1 MSSKIRWS
9 LPDGVD
15 ELLPP
20 KALEV
25 EMLRRKLIDSY
36 LSSGYELITP
46 PLLELSETIG
56 GEAHD
61 EIKSHAFSFKDNLT
75 GKNLSIRPDISEQ
88 ASRID
93 AYRIQSNDTVRLC
106 YAGEVVK
113 SKSSKVL
120 RSRTTI
126 QVGAEI
132 FGDSSKNAELES
144 ISLMLD
150 SLEVAEVKNI
160 TLSLGHAGLTAS
172 ILQPFK
178 KLGVEVF
185 SNVEMALSK
194 KSKSDLNNIISNDHK
209 NKSSLLALCDMYGTP
224 EILSKAKDEFS
235 YIEQS
240 ASYLEHLNSIVEDID
255 KKTEVNIH
263 IDLGEI
269 QGFKYHNGIV
279 FSAYSDLASYVL
291 AKGGRYDGLRKS
303 SDQDR
308 PAVGFDLDL
317 IAVSNL
323 QEALK

>member
-1 MSSKIRWS
+1 
-9 LPDGVD
+9 
-15 ELLPP
+15 
-20 KALEV
+20 
-25 EMLRRKLIDSY
+25 MLRRELIDSY
-36 LSSGYELITP
+36 LSSGYEFITP

-150 SLEVAEVKNI
+150 SLEVAEVENI

-185 SNVEMALSK
+185 SNIEMALSK

-323 QEALK
+323 

>member
-36 LSSGYELITP
+36 LSSGYEFITP

-150 SLEVAEVKNI
+150 SLEVAEVENI

-178 KLGVEVF
+178 KLGIEVF
-185 SNVEMALSK
+185 SNIEMALSK

-209 NKSSLLALCDMYGTP
+209 NKGSLLALCDMYGTP

-240 ASYLEHLNSIVEDID
+240 ASHLEHLNSIVEDID

-323 QEALK
+323 

>member
-1 MSSKIRWS
+1 MTSKIRWS

-20 KALEV
+20 KAIEV
-25 EMLRRKLIDSY
+25 EMLRRKLIDQYISSSY
-36 LSSGYELITP
+36 EFITP
-46 PLLELSETIG
+46 PILELSETIG

-75 GKNLSIRPDISEQ
+75 GKDLSIRPDISEQ

-93 AYRIQSNDTVRLC
+93 AYRIQSNGIVKLC

-113 SKSSKVL
+113 SKASKVV

-144 ISLMLD
+144 INLMLE
-150 SLEVAEVKNI
+150 SLKIAGLDNI
-160 TLSLGHAGLTAS
+160 TLSLGHAGFTAS
-172 ILQPFK
+172 VLQPFK
-178 KLGVEVF
+178 SLGKDIFNAIER
-185 SNVEMALSK
+185 ALSK
-194 KSKSDLNNIISNDHK
+194 KSKSDLENIIPDSHE
-209 NKSSLLALCDMYGTP
+209 NKESLLALCDMYGGF
-224 EILSKAKDEFS
+224 EIIDVAKDTF
-235 YIEQS
+235 
-240 ASYLEHLNSIVEDID
+240 SYLETSSPFLNHLS
-255 KKTEVNIH
+255 EVVKEFEKNDHINLH
-263 IDLGEI
+263 IDLGEV

-279 FSAYSDLASYVL
+279 FSAYSDSAGYVL

-303 SDQDR
+303 SDQNR

-323 QEALK
+323 

>member
-185 SNVEMALSK
+185 SNIEMALSK

-209 NKSSLLALCDMYGTP
+209 NKGSLLALCDMYGTP

-303 SDQDR
+303 SDHDR

-323 QEALK
+323 

>member
-1 MSSKIRWS
+1 
-9 LPDGVD
+9 
-15 ELLPP
+15 
-20 KALEV
+20 V
-25 EMLRRKLIDSY
+25 ETLRRNLVDKYID
-36 LSSGYELITP
+36 SGYEFIIP

-61 EIKSHAFSFKDNLT
+61 EITSHAFSFKDNLT

-93 AYRIQSNDTVRLC
+93 AYRIQSDETVRLC

-132 FGDSSKNAELES
+132 FGDPSKEAELES
-144 ISLMLD
+144 INLMLS
-150 SLEVAEVKNI
+150 SLAIAGIENT
-160 TLSLGHAGLTAS
+160 TLSLGHAGFTAS
-172 ILQPFK
+172 VLAPFK
-178 KLGVEVF
+178 DLGEEIFLNIEV
-185 SNVEMALSK
+185 ALFK
-194 KSKSDLNNIISNDHK
+194 KSKSDLDNIIPDSHVSK
-209 NKSSLLALCDMYGTP
+209 GSLITLCDMYGKKD
-224 EILSKAKDEFS
+224 IIKKAKEEFS
-235 YIEQS
+235 HIENS
-240 ASYLEHLNSIVEDID
+240 NDCLDHLEAIVEEIEEQQE
-255 KKTEVNIH
+255 TNLH

-279 FSAYSDLASYVL
+279 FSAYSNSAGYVL

-323 QEALK
+323 

>member
-1 MSSKIRWS
+1 MTSKIRWS

-20 KALEV
+20 KALQV
-25 EMLRRKLIDSY
+25 ETLRRNLVDKYID
-36 LSSGYELITP
+36 SGYEFIIP

-93 AYRIQSNDTVRLC
+93 AYRIQSDETVRLC

-132 FGDSSKNAELES
+132 FGDPSKEAELES
-144 ISLMLD
+144 INLMLS
-150 SLEVAEVKNI
+150 SLAIAGIENT
-160 TLSLGHAGLTAS
+160 TLSLGHAGFTAS
-172 ILQPFK
+172 VLAPFK
-178 KLGVEVF
+178 DLGEEIF
-185 SNVEMALSK
+185 LNIESALYK
-194 KSKSDLNNIISNDHK
+194 KSKSDLDNIIPDSHVSK
-209 NKSSLLALCDMYGTP
+209 GSLLTLCDMYGKKD
-224 EILSKAKDEFS
+224 IIKKAKEEFS
-235 YIEQS
+235 HIENS
-240 ASYLEHLNSIVEDID
+240 NDCLDHLEAIVEEI
-255 KKTEVNIH
+255 EEQQEMNLH

-279 FSAYSDLASYVL
+279 FSAYSNSAGYVL

-323 QEALK
+323 

>member
-36 LSSGYELITP
+36 LSSGYEFITP

-150 SLEVAEVKNI
+150 SLEVAEVENI

-178 KLGVEVF
+178 KLGVDVF
-185 SNVEMALSK
+185 SNIEMALSK

-224 EILSKAKDEFS
+224 EILNKAKDEFS

-323 QEALK
+323 

>member
-1 MSSKIRWS
+1 MTSKIRWS

-25 EMLRRKLIDSY
+25 EILRRSLIDQY
-36 LSSGYELITP
+36 IDAGYAFIIP

-61 EIKSHAFSFKDNLT
+61 EIKSHAFSFRDDLT

-93 AYRIQSNDTVRLC
+93 AYRIQSNDVVRLC

-132 FGDSSKNAELES
+132 FGDSSIEAELES
-144 ISLMLD
+144 IKLMLD
-150 SLEVAEVKNI
+150 SLEIAGVSNT
-160 TLSLGHAGLTAS
+160 TLSLGHAGFTAS
-172 ILQPFK
+172 VLEPFK
-178 KLGVEVF
+178 NLGQEVF
-185 SNVEMALSK
+185 ANIETALSK
-194 KSKSDLNNIISNDHK
+194 KSKSDLINIIPNSHES
-209 NKSSLLALCDMYGTP
+209 KSSLINLCDIYG
-224 EILSKAKDEFS
+224 EKDIIQKAKAEFS
-235 YIEQS
+235 HIKNS
-240 ASYLEHLNSIVEDID
+240 DNLLEHLEKVSNKIESFSDI
-255 KKTEVNIH
+255 NLH

-279 FSAYSDLASYVL
+279 FSAYSDSVGYVL

-323 QEALK
+323 

>member
-36 LSSGYELITP
+36 LSSGYEFITP

-150 SLEVAEVKNI
+150 SLEVAEVENI

-185 SNVEMALSK
+185 SNIEMALSK

-240 ASYLEHLNSIVEDID
+240 ASYLEHLNFIVEDID

-303 SDQDR
+303 SDHDR

-323 QEALK
+323 

>member
-25 EMLRRKLIDSY
+25 ETLRRKLIDSY

-150 SLEVAEVKNI
+150 SLEVAEVENI

-185 SNVEMALSK
+185 SNIEMALSK

-323 QEALK
+323 

>member
-1 MSSKIRWS
+1 MTSKIRWS

-25 EMLRRKLIDSY
+25 EILRRSLIDQY
-36 LSSGYELITP
+36 IDAGYAFIIP

-61 EIKSHAFSFKDNLT
+61 EIKSHAFSFRDDLT

-93 AYRIQSNDTVRLC
+93 AYRIQSNDVVRLC

-132 FGDSSKNAELES
+132 FGDSSIEAELES
-144 ISLMLD
+144 IKLMLD
-150 SLEVAEVKNI
+150 SLEIAGVSNT
-160 TLSLGHAGLTAS
+160 TLSLGHAGFTAS
-172 ILQPFK
+172 VLEPFK
-178 KLGVEVF
+178 NLGQEVF
-185 SNVEMALSK
+185 ANIETALSK
-194 KSKSDLNNIISNDHK
+194 KSKSDLINIIPNSHES
-209 NKSSLLALCDMYGTP
+209 KSSLINLCDIYG
-224 EILSKAKDEFS
+224 EKDIIQKAKAEFS
-235 YIEQS
+235 HIKNS
-240 ASYLEHLNSIVEDID
+240 DNLLEHLEKVANKIESFSDI
-255 KKTEVNIH
+255 NLH

-279 FSAYSDLASYVL
+279 FSAYSDSVGYVL

-323 QEALK
+323 

>member
-1 MSSKIRWS
+1 MTSKIRWS

-20 KALEV
+20 KALQV
-25 EMLRRKLIDSY
+25 ETLRRSLVDKYID
-36 LSSGYELITP
+36 SGYEFIIP

-93 AYRIQSNDTVRLC
+93 AYRIQSDETVRLC

-132 FGDSSKNAELES
+132 FGDPSKEAELES
-144 ISLMLD
+144 INLMLS
-150 SLEVAEVKNI
+150 SLAIAGIENT
-160 TLSLGHAGLTAS
+160 TLSLGHAGFTAS
-172 ILQPFK
+172 VLAPFK
-178 KLGVEVF
+178 DLGEEIF
-185 SNVEMALSK
+185 LNIESALYK
-194 KSKSDLNNIISNDHK
+194 KSKSDLDNIIPDSHVSK
-209 NKSSLLALCDMYGTP
+209 GSLLTLCDMYGKKD
-224 EILSKAKDEFS
+224 IIKKAKEEFS
-235 YIEQS
+235 HIENS
-240 ASYLEHLNSIVEDID
+240 NDCLDHLEAIVEEIEE
-255 KKTEVNIH
+255 KQEMNLH

-279 FSAYSDLASYVL
+279 FSAYSNSAGYVL

-317 IAVSNL
+317 ITVSNL
-323 QEALK
+323 

>member
-1 MSSKIRWS
+1 MSTKIRWS

-20 KALEV
+20 KAIEV
-25 EMLRRKLIDSY
+25 ERLRRELIDKYISF
-36 LSSGYELITP
+36 GYEFIIP

-93 AYRIQSNDTVRLC
+93 AYRIQSNEAVRLC

-113 SKSSKVL
+113 SKASKVL
-120 RSRTTI
+120 RSRATI

-132 FGDSSKNAELES
+132 FGDLSRESEIES
-144 ISLMLD
+144 ISLMLE
-150 SLEVAEVKNI
+150 SLKIAGIEDT
-160 TLSLGHAGLTAS
+160 TLSLGHAGFTAS
-172 ILQPFK
+172 VLQPFK
-178 KLGVEVF
+178 KLGTETF
-185 SNVEMALSK
+185 INIETALSK
-194 KSKSDLNNIISNDHK
+194 KSKSDLQVLIPESYEQK
-209 NKSSLLALCDMYGTP
+209 ESLMVLCDMYGDRKV
-224 EILSKAKDEFS
+224 LDKAKSDFS
-235 YIEQS
+235 YINTTK
-240 ASYLEHLNSIVEDID
+240 AYLENVDFVVSEIE
-255 KKTEVNIH
+255 KERNIELH

-279 FSAYSDLASYVL
+279 FSAYSESAGYVL

-323 QEALK
+323 

>member
-36 LSSGYELITP
+36 LSSGYEFITP

-61 EIKSHAFSFKDNLT
+61 EIKSHAFSFKDNFT

-150 SLEVAEVKNI
+150 SLEVAEVENI

-178 KLGVEVF
+178 KLGIEVF
-185 SNVEMALSK
+185 SNIEMALSK

-209 NKSSLLALCDMYGTP
+209 NKGSLLALCDMYGTP

-323 QEALK
+323 

>member
-36 LSSGYELITP
+36 LSSGYEFITP

-150 SLEVAEVKNI
+150 SLEVAEVENI

-185 SNVEMALSK
+185 SNIEMALSK

-240 ASYLEHLNSIVEDID
+240 TSCLEHLNSIVEDID
-255 KKTEVNIH
+255 KKTEANIH

-303 SDQDR
+303 SDHDR

-323 QEALK
+323 